1 VALNEAFG
9 RRRNEMSGRK
19 AGVAWTI
26 AMVVLLSAVLG
37 ACALAGGRDDAG
49 AKPPADGMTY
59 VVQVPGAG

>member
-1 VALNEAFG
+1 
-9 RRRNEMSGRK
+9 MSGRK

-26 AMVVLLSAVLG
+26 AMVVLVSAVLG